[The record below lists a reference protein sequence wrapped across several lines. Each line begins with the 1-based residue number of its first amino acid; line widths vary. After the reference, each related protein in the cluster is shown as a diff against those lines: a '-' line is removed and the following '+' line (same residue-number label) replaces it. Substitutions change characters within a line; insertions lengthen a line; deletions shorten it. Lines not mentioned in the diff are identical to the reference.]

1 MELARLA
8 VQAQAAVVVD
18 AVGDVGRLLDLGDE
32 AAAADGVDASGR
44 EEEHVAG
51 MHVVAGQHLGD
62 GAVRDAL
69 LVFLGRDF
77 LGHAGEQ
84 VRARLRIDHIPHF
97 GLSLGAVVPHGG
109 QLVVRMDLHG
119 QVGEGVDELDQQ
131 RELVA
136 GVGIHV
142 LAHET
147 ALVLL
152 HEIRDGAALEG
163 AVRDHGLVS
172 FHAGQFPA
180 FADVLLFGF
189 HALVGGDLLAA
200 PDDGLEDGFEFQR
213 IHRLSG
219 I

>member
-1 MELARLA
+1 MPR
-8 VQAQAAVVVD
+8 
-18 AVGDVGRLLDLGDE
+18 
-32 AAAADGVDASGR
+32 
-44 EEEHVAG
+44 
-51 MHVVAGQHLGD
+51 
-62 GAVRDAL
+62 
-69 LVFLGRDF
+69 
-77 LGHAGEQ
+77 
-84 VRARLRIDHIPHF
+84 
-97 GLSLGAVVPHGG
+97 GG
-109 QLVVRMDLHG
+109 QFVVRMDLHG
-119 QVGEGVDELDQQ
+119 QIGEGVDELDQQ

-152 HEIRDGAALEG
+152 HEIRDGTALEG